1 VSLALR
7 DTPNVLH
14 IAAHAVMNPWRPRH
28 SALLL
33 APSADGN
40 PWWEAAAIARTP
52 MDVELVVLSACR
64 SARRGAP
71 WRGGFGG
78 LADAFLRAGA
88 KAVVGSLWSVEDAET
103 RAVMR
108 EFYRRLPAQ
117 PIASA
122 LRQTQLALI
131 ADGRQPATWAGWV
144 LRD

>member
-88 KAVVGSLWSVEDAET
+88 KAVVGSLWSVEDAEA
-103 RAVMR
+103 RRVMR
-108 EFYRRLPAQ
+108 EFYRRLPAE
-117 PIASA
+117 PIAAA
-122 LRQTQLALI
+122 LRHTQLALI
-131 ADGRQPATWAGWV
+131 SDGRQPATWAAWV